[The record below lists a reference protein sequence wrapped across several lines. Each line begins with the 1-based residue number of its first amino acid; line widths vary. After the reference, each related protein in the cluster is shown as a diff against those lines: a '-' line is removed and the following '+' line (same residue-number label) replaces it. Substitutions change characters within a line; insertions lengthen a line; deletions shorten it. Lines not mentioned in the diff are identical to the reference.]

1 MLEVGRKERSSREP
15 EHYFLQI
22 DSRTEIIDP
31 LSRDEIS
38 ETSPLCR
45 CHVRRGLQQPW
56 PLRASY
62 AASRQN

>member
-15 EHYFLQI
+15 EHLFLQI

-38 ETSPLCR
+38 
-45 CHVRRGLQQPW
+45 
-56 PLRASY
+56 
-62 AASRQN
+62 